1 MKRAAFF
8 VLISSALSIA
18 VACEEEAPEETESA
32 EPIVGVME
40 LPISLRH
47 SPSAPNNAV
56 QIEVSPTKMRV
67 DAHTILELD
76 NGRIPDGERGGDTI
90 TKLTA
95 AIAGGPARRVAAL
108 RLYAS
113 TPYLTTALIMG
124 TLKQANIHEASIAV
138 RQGTGTDIG
147 WMGIGNINVRDET
160 DDEWATFPGT
170 HQRRWDEISAH
181 WEAMHGACA
190 ESEHK
195 VDCAYTPTKI
205 AEGGDMQ
212 INLFA
217 RGNAVKVEMHRFGVE
232 EAETPTP
239 AGGPEMIDGVPSL
252 DTPVEEL
259 PPATEAA
266 FTWRFQATTTDPSPV
281 SLTMRELCGATP
293 CGVMVTAEGQTPTM
307 RIASFLGAAFPNGA
321 PAPHVLFQIPEQ

>member
-1 MKRAAFF
+1 MKRAAFV
-8 VLISSALSIA
+8 VLVSCALSIA
-18 VACEEEAPEETESA
+18 VACDEEEAGETESA
-32 EPIVGVME
+32 DPIVGVME

-47 SPSAPNNAV
+47 AEQPNNAV

-67 DAHTILELD
+67 DAHTILDLD
-76 NGRIPDGERGGDTI
+76 NGRVPDAERAGDTI
-90 TKLTA
+90 TKLSA
-95 AIAGGPARRVAAL
+95 AISGGPARRVAAL
-108 RLYAS
+108 RLHAN
-113 TPYLTTALIMG
+113 TPYMTTALIMG
-124 TLKQANIHEASIAV
+124 TLKQANIHEVGMAV
-138 RQGTGTDIG
+138 RRGTGTDLG
-147 WMGIGNINVRDET
+147 WLMLGNIDVREEDQHA
-160 DDEWATFPGT
+160 WATFPGT
-170 HQRRWDEISAH
+170 HQRRWDEIASH
-181 WEAMHGACA
+181 WEAMTEACTA
-190 ESEHK
+190 SEHK
-195 VDCAYTPTKI
+195 VDCAYKPTNI

-217 RGNAVKVEMHRFGVE
+217 RGNAVKVEMHRFG
-232 EAETPTP
+232 AEDAGTP
-239 AGGPEMIDGVPSL
+239 APSAPEMIDGVPSL

-307 RIASFLGAAFPNGA
+307 RIASFLGAVFPNGA

>member
-1 MKRAAFF
+1 MKRAFSA
-8 VLISSALSIA
+8 VLVSCALCLA
-18 VACEEEAPEETESA
+18 LVACDEEEAEETEST

-47 SPSAPNNAV
+47 AEAPNNAV

-67 DAHTILELD
+67 DAHTILDLD
-76 NGRIPDGERGGDTI
+76 NGRVADAERAGDTI
-90 TKLTA
+90 TKLSA
-95 AIAGGPARRVAAL
+95 AIAGGSARRVAAL
-108 RLYAS
+108 RLHAN
-113 TPYLTTALIMG
+113 TPYMTTALIMG
-124 TLKQANIHEASIAV
+124 TLKQANIHEVGIAV
-138 RQGTGTDIG
+138 RRGTGTDVG
-147 WMGIGNINVRDET
+147 WLMLGNIDVRDE
-160 DDEWATFPGT
+160 DQHEWATFPGT
-170 HQRRWDEISAH
+170 HQRRWDEIGQH
-181 WEAMHGACA
+181 WEAMTEACTA
-190 ESEHK
+190 SEHK
-195 VDCAYTPTKI
+195 VDCAYKPASI

-232 EAETPTP
+232 DAGTP
-239 AGGPEMIDGVPSL
+239 AGGGGPEMIEGVPSL

-307 RIASFLGAAFPNGA
+307 RIASFLGAVFPNGA
-321 PAPHVLFQIPEQ
+321 PAPHVLFQLPEQ

>member
-1 MKRAAFF
+1 MKRAA
-8 VLISSALSIA
+8 LIALVSSVLSIA
-18 VACEEEAPEETESA
+18 VACDEEEAGEVESA

-47 SPSAPNNAV
+47 EGSAPNNAV
-56 QIEVSPTKMRV
+56 QIEVAPSKLRV
-67 DAHTILELD
+67 DGHTILDLD
-76 NGRIPDGERGGDTI
+76 NGQVPNAERAGDTI

-95 AIAGGPARRVAAL
+95 AISAGSARRVAAL
-108 RLYAS
+108 RLHAN
-113 TPYLTTALIMG
+113 TPYMTTALIMG
-124 TLKQANIHEASIAV
+124 TLKQANIHEVGIAV
-138 RQGTGTDIG
+138 RRGTGTDIG
-147 WMGIGNINVRDET
+147 WLMLGNIDVREEDQHA
-160 DDEWATFPGT
+160 WATFPAS
-170 HQRRWDEISAH
+170 HQRRWDEIASH
-181 WEAMHGACA
+181 WEAMTAACS

-195 VDCAYTPTKI
+195 VDCAYKPTNI

-217 RGNAVKVEMHRFGVE
+217 RGNAVKVEMHRFGE
-232 EAETPTP
+232 EDAGTP
-239 AGGPEMIDGVPSL
+239 AAPSGPEMIDGVPSL

-307 RIASFLGAAFPNGA
+307 RIASFLGAVFPNGA